1 MNRGRTLIVLDV
13 FWGGQ
18 RGWPEEGQSHKQ
30 THTSQLQDGDLVHLD
45 AMYFLH
51 RQKGIHVII
60 KGITSAG
67 GIANYLLKQTANKR
81 F

>member
-1 MNRGRTLIVLDV
+1 M
-13 FWGGQ
+13 
-18 RGWPEEGQSHKQ
+18 GWLEEGQGHKQ

-60 KGITSAG
+60 KGFTAAG
-67 GIANYLLKQTANKR
+67 GTANYLLKD
-81 F
+81 